1 MRRAVAWGTVL
12 VISAMLTPGL
22 ASAVGSPVIATV
34 DLPRHSAVVTATK
47 LAADYYRTT
56 YAHPTVLPTNGW
68 SWATYAQG
76 VQALY
81 RQAGDQ
87 RYLSDGLAWGQSNAW
102 GISPASVQAN
112 PDSIKAGQT
121 YFDLNA
127 IDPTASLAVMDAA
140 MATDLTGLPL
150 SQYDW
155 IDALFMG
162 LPNWA
167 QWATRTGNPA
177 YLDKLDALYAWARTA
192 GGTSARCA
200 GKPPAQAGLFDA
212 AASLWYRD
220 CTVVGAKDV
229 NGQPVF
235 WARGNGWTI
244 AAMAQVLQR
253 LPAGDP
259 RGVKYADMLATMA
272 ARLVALQGSDGMW
285 RASLTDAALYPAPE
299 TSGTALITYAL
310 AYGLK
315 AGILDAPT
323 YLPVVARAWSGLTTI
338 SLQPSGFVAGC
349 QGPGVGPGTSY
360 TAKAPRTAP
369 TSTSSG
375 TVNVDSPPYCVGAL
389 LLAGSE
395 VAQLTS
401 SPSTGARV
409 TYTSQQVGNEA
420 KHVADGDVTTRWS
433 ASGFPQAVMIDLGAQ
448 YWLSNSMVV
457 PYLDRAYRYRIETSL
472 DKTHWQLVVDRTTT
486 TATGSRLDDFAP
498 GTVSARYAR
507 LTVIGVNGG
516 ATTWVSIQEFAVFD
530 RFDPRI
536 DLARAR
542 PTTATTT
549 LSGYPATNATDG
561 SSTTWWSA
569 AVVPTTTSE
578 QRLLVDLGAIV
589 PIDTVRVFS
598 RAGAG
603 PRHVI
608 VSVSTDGVAYA
619 PVASVDL
626 TSTEG
631 PSTVVFPRV
640 NALRVRLASTSSYS
654 ATTVSVEQLEVFRA
668 VESRRRRRRG
678 RVVPA
683 STLDRSG
690 NVVGAG
696 TGAI

>member
-121 YFDLNA
+121 YVDLNA

-310 AYGLK
+310 AYGIK

-395 VAQLTS
+395 VAQLTGTAIPTDSMS
-401 SPSTGARV
+401 SAYVTRVYQDLFHRVPDPSGLRSWTDALISGTSRVAVANGITSSTEYRSGLISGAYHDFLGRV
-409 TYTSQQVGNEA
+409 PDPQGLNDWLAAMGGGMTIQAME
-420 KHVADGDVTTRWS
+420 
-433 ASGFPQAVMIDLGAQ
+433 SGFLASPEYYHQSGTTDAGWVRRLYQNVLG
-448 YWLSNSMVV
+448 
-457 PYLDRAYRYRIETSL
+457 RAAGESEVQG
-472 DKTHWQLVVDRTTT
+472 WVNVLV
-486 TATGSRLDDFAP
+486 AG
-498 GTVSARYAR
+498 GTR
-507 LTVIGVNGG
+507 
-516 ATTWVSIQEFAVFD
+516 Q
-530 RFDPRI
+530 
-536 DLARAR
+536 
-542 PTTATTT
+542 
-549 LSGYPATNATDG
+549 
-561 SSTTWWSA
+561 
-569 AVVPTTTSE
+569 
-578 QRLLVDLGAIV
+578 
-589 PIDTVRVFS
+589 
-598 RAGAG
+598 
-603 PRHVI
+603 
-608 VSVSTDGVAYA
+608 GVAIGF
-619 PVASVDL
+619 V
-626 TSTEG
+626 TSTERLT
-631 PSTVVFPRV
+631 SDV
-640 NALRVRLASTSSYS
+640 NGYYQGLLG
-654 ATTVSVEQLEVFRA
+654 RA
-668 VESRRRRRRG
+668 VD
-678 RVVPA
+678 P
-683 STLDRSG
+683 SG
-690 NVVGAG
+690 QQTWVGASRNG
-696 TGAI
+696 MRTEAIIGGIIASAEYYANL